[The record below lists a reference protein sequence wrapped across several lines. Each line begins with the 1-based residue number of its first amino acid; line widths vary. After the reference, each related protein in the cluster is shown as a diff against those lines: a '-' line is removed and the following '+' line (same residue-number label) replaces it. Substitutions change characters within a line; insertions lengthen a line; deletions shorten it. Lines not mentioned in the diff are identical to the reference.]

1 MMYNTSEFNM
11 GSGFME
17 NMINREMEVQI
28 LREAVTVI
36 GRSHKSEDLPDVP
49 CKEHCGTRW
58 TLVASH

>member
-28 LREAVTVI
+28 LREAVTVKWSKAPEV
-36 GRSHKSEDLPDVP
+36 RKP
-49 CKEHCGTRW
+49 
-58 TLVASH
+58 A